1 MTWTLLAWL
10 FAVAVTLHNA
20 EEAIWLPIWSRTAGR
35 WHVAVVA
42 ADFRFA
48 VLVLTAAAYV
58 CAWLS
63 DHDSTV
69 GDYLLCGY
77 ALAMLL
83 NVFVPHLAATIA
95 LRRYAPGTGTAL
107 GLILPAS
114 SLLLWRGI
122 AEQRIELASFAW
134 AGPLTVAVI
143 LLSIP
148 LLFSLGAWARIHIP
162 DPDVLPHGKS

>member
-1 MTWTLLAWL
+1 MSWTVLAWL
-10 FAVAVTLHNA
+10 FALAVTLHNA
-20 EEAIWLPIWSRTAGR
+20 EEAVLLPVWSRKAGC
-35 WHVAVVA
+35 WHVPVAA

-48 VLVLTAAAYV
+48 VLVMTAAVFV

-63 DHDSTV
+63 VQSSTI

-83 NVFVPHLAATIA
+83 NVIVPHLAATIA
-95 LRRYAPGTGTAL
+95 LWRYAPGTGTAL
-107 GLILPAS
+107 GLVLPTA

-122 AEQRIELASFAW
+122 AEQRIELARFEW
-134 AGPLTVAVI
+134 AGPATVAVI

-148 LLFSLGAWARIHIP
+148 LLFSLGAWARTHIP
-162 DPDVLPHGKS
+162 DPEAPPHGKS